1 MRKDITIARVPWN
14 LKDFA
19 KIIAATFLIPYGL
32 LISVVSLS
40 HYHLLPV
47 AVTRSIKSGDIWFNL
62 IFEVVVVLVEISMIL
77 WLVKKYKIG
86 LSDFGLR
93 RFKIFKAALYIL
105 LALVMFTAL
114 VSIVFIIVTIIFP
127 NFNATQSQ
135 AIADE
140 FGTSRIGIILSFV
153 MTVIIAPV
161 IEEIYFRGLML
172 PAVTKRFGW
181 GMGVII
187 SSSLFA
193 VLHMQANVMVYT
205 FILGVFLC
213 FMYIRLKSIIPG
225 ILLHAINNSIAFAA
239 LFLIK

>member
-1 MRKDITIARVPWN
+1 
-14 LKDFA
+14 
-19 KIIAATFLIPYGL
+19 
-32 LISVVSLS
+32 
-40 HYHLLPV
+40 
-47 AVTRSIKSGDIWFNL
+47 
-62 IFEVVVVLVEISMIL
+62 
-77 WLVKKYKIG
+77 
-86 LSDFGLR
+86 
-93 RFKIFKAALYIL
+93 
-105 LALVMFTAL
+105 
-114 VSIVFIIVTIIFP
+114 
-127 NFNATQSQ
+127 
-135 AIADE
+135 
-140 FGTSRIGIILSFV
+140 